1 MKTETSMTAVYDVEN
16 MSTKHFPLYPYSK
29 LVALSR
35 TDIVIS
41 LLQKKIQSQKNYV
54 LVEMLKV
61 TEPSNPSVKNYSSMT
76 ITLPGEVVGSSEFWE
91 TVKNPLCLKQ
101 TLQIICNFIQ
111 QSGSLIP
118 FLNHSSLQSFL
129 KIELINIATKIAE
142 QVRFRL
148 QSGDGKGTLLD
159 QVLDPE
165 CINTSIQL
173 NFKKRTTKFIM
184 WEV

>member
-1 MKTETSMTAVYDVEN
+1 MTAVYDIK
-16 MSTKHFPLYPYSK
+16 KHVHKTFSFYPYSK

-61 TEPSNPSVKNYSSMT
+61 TEPSSSNVKNYSSMT

-91 TVKNPLCLKQ
+91 TVKKRLCLKQ

-118 FLNHSSLQSFL
+118 FLNHSSLQSVL

-148 QSGDGKGTLLD
+148 QSSDGKGTQLD

-165 CINTSIQL
+165 FINISL
-173 NFKKRTTKFIM
+173 
-184 WEV
+184 